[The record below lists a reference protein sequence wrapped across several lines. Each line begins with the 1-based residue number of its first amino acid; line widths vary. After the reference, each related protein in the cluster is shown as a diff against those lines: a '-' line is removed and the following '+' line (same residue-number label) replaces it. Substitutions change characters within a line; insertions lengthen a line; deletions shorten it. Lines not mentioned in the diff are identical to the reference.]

1 MTLSEY
7 LKREGAPS
15 LTDLSISLGI
25 SKGRLS
31 QLRDATDWPPEL
43 ALEVEKQTAGGLD
56 AAALSPIIA
65 RARQAA
71 A

>member
-7 LKREGAPS
+7 LKREELS
-15 LTDLSISLGI
+15 LTDFASQLGVT
-25 SKGRLS
+25 KGWLS
-31 QLRDATDWPPEL
+31 QVNNRGGDWPPEL
-43 ALEVEKQTAGGLD
+43 ALTAEEKTGGVLD
-56 AAALSPIIA
+56 ASQLSSIIA